1 MSNFLNF
8 NNFYRAVALI
18 VILSSFAIAFVN
30 FFLAIQWI
38 NRPFPGFLVYE
49 NLTNTQVSPSHWT
62 GRLYGLRPYDKI
74 FRVGGKEVASS
85 NEIYNIV
92 AKQPVSTSINYTVYR
107 DGGLVN
113 LTIPTMK
120 FTLNDFLLE
129 FGIMYMIGF
138 MFLIVGTVVY
148 FLKPTLTSSK
158 VFLIMCFSIG
168 LWFTST
174 FDTESRYLFNI
185 AFPSAIFGAAFTISM
200 ALVFPTE
207 KKLFKNKPL
216 FIPFTF
222 VPPLILFILHKIY
235 FYSPYWETIFIL
247 MWLYISLATFMLL
260 YSVTKEYLRPHSQ
273 VDKQKAQV
281 VLLGSFAGL
290 FLPALGVVLS
300 ILFKFSS
307 LKYLAIPVLIF
318 PISIA
323 YAIVK
328 HKLFDIDVIIQKAL
342 VYGVLTGALGAISA
356 LLIMLFNV
364 AFANYGGWK
373 NPAFFITLSVFLVT
387 ALNPLRNRIQNFIDL
402 TFFRTKYD
410 YRRTIEEISSA
421 MTSLL
426 NLDEIS
432 DKIIRTIQHTM
443 FSHPVFIILFD
454 QNSGDYRAYSKSKEP
469 PFATIKE
476 DNELIKLLGRYRQ
489 EIFKDD
495 LIADDRYIRYRDKL
509 MKTFDDFSAA
519 LFVPILF
526 KKRLIGILSLGE
538 KKSGLSYNSQDI
550 KLLRILANQS
560 AIAIENALAFRL
572 VEDYA
577 KKLEEANR
585 EIRETQSQLI
595 QIEKMSA
602 IGQLAAGLAHEI
614 RNPLNI
620 IEGAR
625 YYLSQ
630 LIEGENSEVQK
641 EYLDY
646 IKHEIDRTNL
656 MIDNLLKFSRSEP
669 PHFESVNIN
678 GILENALVL
687 IRKQL
692 LDNKIKLVTALHPQI
707 PAVMGDPN
715 QLWQVFINVLINA
728 IQAMPRGGELKIDTG
743 FYNGFS
749 NNIFISFRDTG
760 DGIEEED
767 LSRIFDPFFTR
778 KETGTGLGLSISYK
792 IVENHNGRIVVSS
805 KKGEGA
811 TFVIELSVSQRI
823 KGVEDGR
830 DQKDIGG

>member
-1 MSNFLNF
+1 LIS
-8 NNFYRAVALI
+8 ALKC
-18 VILSSFAIAFVN
+18 VN
-30 FFLAIQWI
+30 K
-38 NRPFPGFLVYE
+38 PFPGFLFYK
-49 NLTNTQVSPSHWT
+49 NLVITDVSSSLSGEITLRRFSDIIIGVNGQKASSPDDIYRVVDRLPVGTLVDYQVSRNGNT
-62 GRLYGLRPYDKI
+62 IR
-74 FRVGGKEVASS
+74 
-85 NEIYNIV
+85 
-92 AKQPVSTSINYTVYR
+92 
-107 DGGLVN
+107 
-113 LTIPTMK
+113 LTIPIMQ
-120 FTLNDFLLE
+120 FTFGDFLSI
-129 FGIMYMIGF
+129 FGTIYFVGLI
-138 MFLIVGTVVY
+138 FLIVGVSVY
-148 FLKPTLTSSK
+148 YLKPHLHSSK
-158 VFLIMCFSIG
+158 FFLLFCFSVGI
-168 LWFTST
+168 WFVTS
-174 FDTESRYLFNI
+174 FDSQAVYLFDKLAFLGGLFSPAFALYLASIFFSNQLLRKTPRIIAFSLAFIFSSVLFVLNI
-185 AFPSAIFGAAFTISM
+185 AYYDSYSAWKYII
-200 ALVFPTE
+200 ALV
-207 KKLFKNKPL
+207 
-216 FIPFTF
+216 
-222 VPPLILFILHKIY
+222 
-235 FYSPYWETIFIL
+235 
-247 MWLYISLATFMLL
+247 WLYIIFGSLALPISSFIT
-260 YSVTKEYLRPHSQ
+260 YARPSSHL
-273 VDKQKAQV
+273 DRQKAQV
-281 VLLGSFAGL
+281 ILLGSLAGL
-290 FLPALGVVLS
+290 FLPALGAVSIVVFRVNMPFN
-300 ILFKFSS
+300 ILA
-307 LKYLAIPVLIF
+307 LPVITF

-342 VYGVLTGALGAISA
+342 VYGVLTGALGGISA
-356 LLIMLFNV
+356 LMIMVFNV

-387 ALNPLRNRIQNFIDL
+387 ALNPLKNRIQNFIDL

-426 NLDEIS
+426 NLDEIT
-432 DKIIRTIQHTM
+432 DKIIRTIQQTM

-454 QNSGDYRAYSKSKEP
+454 QTSGDYRAYSKAKEL
-469 PFATIKE
+469 PFTTVSSIKE
-476 DNELIKLLGRYRQ
+476 DNELIKLFSRYRQ

-495 LIADDRYIRYRDKL
+495 LIADDRYIRYKNKL
-509 MKTFDDFSAA
+509 MRTFDDFSAA

-538 KKSGLSYNSQDI
+538 KKSGLSYNSQDM

-641 EYLDY
+641 EYLEY
-646 IKHEIDRTNL
+646 IKHEIDRTNR
-656 MIDNLLKFSRSEP
+656 MVDNLLKFSRSEP

-678 GILENALVL
+678 SILENALVL

-692 LDNKIKLVTALHPQI
+692 LDNKIRLITALHPQI

-715 QLWQVFINVLINA
+715 QLWQVFINMLINA

-749 NNIFISFRDTG
+749 NNIYISFRDTG
-760 DGIEEED
+760 EGIEEED
-767 LSRIFDPFFTR
+767 LSKIFDPFFTR

-792 IVENHNGRIVVSS
+792 IVENHNGRIIVSS

-811 TFVIELSVSQRI
+811 TFVVELAVSQNI

-830 DQKDIGG
+830 DQKDLSG